1 MTDYQLSKITGLPQG
16 TLWRWRNN
24 LWTNRERWWKD
35 PATSVS
41 VVTLMRYYRTNG
53 DASRIQHAVDL
64 AKNGIRT
71 ARQALRFDIQ

>member
-1 MTDYQLSKITGLPQG
+1 MTDYQLSKVTGLPEG
-16 TLWRWRNN
+16 TLWRWRTN
-24 LWTNRERWWKD
+24 LWKDQPRWWKD

-53 DASRIQHAVDL
+53 DASSIQRAVDL

-71 ARQALRFDIQ
+71 ARHTLKFDLQ